1 MSQCRKK
8 QKQVISILTVEEKTP
23 KHLSFADGGFTHS
36 VVNLHLLHQV
46 TFKGTGGQDPGWASE
61 RRRWPGSSWGRAL
74 PCSGP
79 PGEGRVP
86 TLAAVLLRAAEVVL
100 VVGVGV
106 SRGAGVTAHGAL
118 PLTLQ
123 DTRLG
128 KKRGVCSQ

>member
-1 MSQCRKK
+1 MSECTKK
-8 QKQVISILTVEEKTP
+8 HKQVISILIVEEKKP
-23 KHLSFADGGFTHS
+23 RHLSFADSGFTHS
-36 VVNLHLLHQV
+36 VVNLHLFHQV
-46 TFKGTGGQDPGWASE
+46 TFKGTCSQDPGWASE
-61 RRRWPGSSWGRAL
+61 RGRWPGSSWGHAL

-106 SRGAGVTAHGAL
+106 SRGAGVAAHGAL

-128 KKRGVCSQ
+128 KQRGVCSQ